1 MMLRFIIGTIAN
13 AFGLWVAASLIPA
26 VALNP
31 YGGEGFWPELGSY
44 LLVAALFGLVSSI
57 LGPVIKIVALPLYI
71 ITFGLI
77 SFVINGAMLLLVAWL
92 SQLLGGDLLTID
104 GVTSAGLAIES
115 LAWATLAAIVIS
127 ISATIARGV
136 LKLLRLGES

>member
-1 MMLRFIIGTIAN
+1 MLRFVVGTIAN

-31 YGGEGFWPELGSY
+31 YGGLGFWNELGSY
-44 LLVAALFGLVSSI
+44 LLVAAVFGLVSSI
-57 LGPVIKIVALPLYI
+57 LGPIIKIVALPLYI

-77 SFVINGAMLLLVAWL
+77 SFVINGALLLLVAWL
-92 SQLLGGDLLTID
+92 SQLVGGDLITIV
-104 GVTSAGLAIES
+104 GVTPSGLAIES

-127 ISATIARGV
+127 ISATIARGF
-136 LKLLRLGES
+136 LTLLRLGQS

>member
-1 MMLRFIIGTIAN
+1 MLRFIMGTIAN

-26 VALNP
+26 VSLNP

-44 LLVAALFGLVSSI
+44 LLVAALLGLVNSI
-57 LGPVIKIVALPLYI
+57 VGPIIKIVALPLYI

-92 SQLLGGDLLTID
+92 SQLFGGELLTID
-104 GVTSAGLAIES
+104 GVSSSGLAIES

-127 ISATIARGV
+127 IAATVARGV
-136 LKLLRLGES
+136 LKLLRLGEN

>member
-1 MMLRFIIGTIAN
+1 MIRFIVGTIAN
-13 AFGLWVAASLIPA
+13 AFGLWVATSLIPA

-31 YGGEGFWPELGSY
+31 YGGPGFWNQLGSY
-44 LLVAALFGLVSSI
+44 LLVAAMFGVVSAL
-57 LGPVIKIVALPLYI
+57 LGPIIKIVALPLYI

-77 SFVINGAMLLLVAWL
+77 SFVINGALLLLVAWL
-92 SQLLGGDLLTID
+92 SQLMGGDLLTID

-136 LKLLRLGES
+136 LKLLRLSEN

>member
-1 MMLRFIIGTIAN
+1 MLRFIIGTIAN

-26 VALNP
+26 VSLNP
-31 YGGEGFWPELGSY
+31 YGGEGFWSELGSY

-57 LGPVIKIVALPLYI
+57 LGPIIKIVALPLYI

-77 SFVINGAMLLLVAWL
+77 SFVINGSLLLLVAWL
-92 SQLLGGDLLTID
+92 SQLFEGDLLTID
-104 GVTSAGLAIES
+104 GVTSSGLAIES

-136 LKLLRLGES
+136 LKLLRLGEN

>member
-1 MMLRFIIGTIAN
+1 
-13 AFGLWVAASLIPA
+13 V
-26 VALNP
+26 
-31 YGGEGFWPELGSY
+31 
-44 LLVAALFGLVSSI
+44 VSAI
-57 LGPVIKIVALPLYI
+57 LGPIIKIVALPLYI

-77 SFVINGAMLLLVAWL
+77 SFVINGALLLLVAWL
-92 SQLLGGDLLTID
+92 SQLMGGDLLTID

-136 LKLLRLGES
+136 LKLLRLSEN